1 MEQFEIEDF
10 GLEGNSN
17 EAAANGH
24 RGMAGDGDGN
34 GSPVDSG
41 GHQQAGG
48 QAGGAEAHPGNET
61 HELGLFEGITN
72 EDYHSGPGISSSNVK
87 SFREAPELYRANN
100 AGEIPRKETDAFDFG
115 SACHKMVLEGRDFD
129 DEFLVTPKFDK
140 RTKAGKAGYSEYEI
154 LAAGR
159 TMINQASYDHMN
171 RMRDVL
177 MRHPAI
183 VDHELFITG
192 KGKPEL
198 SGYYTDP
205 TTGLLCKYR
214 PDWRTEWC
222 IADLKTA
229 ASASDAAFS
238 AQSRRL
244 GYEISAA
251 HYIEGDSISTDTDHD
266 QFIFAVQEKEP
277 PYLVNVKV
285 LGSKT
290 LELGRHRRRQA
301 LNGIN
306 ECMKTGEW
314 PHFNSNIATI
324 LEYPNY
330 CFNEM
335 E

>member
-1 MEQFEIEDF
+1 
-10 GLEGNSN
+10 
-17 EAAANGH
+17 
-24 RGMAGDGDGN
+24 MAGDGNGN
-34 GSPVDSG
+34 GPEVDNG
-41 GHQQAGG
+41 GYQQAEG
-48 QAGGAEAHPGNET
+48 QAGGTEPHPGNET

-87 SFREAPELYRANN
+87 DFKEAAELYRAND
-100 AGEIPRKETDAFDFG
+100 AGEVPRKESKVFDFG
-115 SACHKMVLEGRDFD
+115 SAYHKIILEPDDFF
-129 DEFLVTPKFDK
+129 DEFAISGKFDK
-140 RTKAGKAGYSEYEI
+140 RTKAGKAAFALFEI
-154 LAAGR
+154 E
-159 TMINQASYDHMN
+159 NQGKTIISQDDLDTIQ

-177 MRHPAI
+177 VRHPAI
-183 VDHELFITG
+183 VDHELFIPG

-205 TTGLLCKYR
+205 ATGLLCKYR

-229 ASASDAAFS
+229 ASASDPAFN
-238 AQSRRL
+238 AQCRKF

-251 HYIEGDSISTDTDHD
+251 HYIEGDSILTETDHD

-285 LGSKT
+285 LGAKT
-290 LELGRHRRRQA
+290 LELGRYRRRQA
-301 LNGIN
+301 LNGIKD
-306 ECMKTGEW
+306 CMQTGEW

-330 CFNEM
+330 CFSEM